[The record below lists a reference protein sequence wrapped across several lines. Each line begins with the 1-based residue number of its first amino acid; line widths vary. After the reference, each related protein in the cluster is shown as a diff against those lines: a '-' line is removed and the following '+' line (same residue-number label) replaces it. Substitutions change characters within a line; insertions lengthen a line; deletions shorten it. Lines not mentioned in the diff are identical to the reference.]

1 MPHYSTQL
9 LSYIDYEH
17 YATDYTPLF
26 HPPAQPDPELLADM
40 KVIDWVG
47 YAVNPKRTL
56 RNQAVKEGARGKDS
70 RRRMDVPLFRSEKE
84 KEKTR
89 KEREAL
95 SLEVTSF
102 RL

>member
-1 MPHYSTQL
+1 
-9 LSYIDYEH
+9 
-17 YATDYTPLF
+17 
-26 HPPAQPDPELLADM
+26 M

-56 RNQAVKEGARGKDS
+56 RNQAVKGGARGKDA

-89 KEREAL
+89 RERERL
-95 SLEVTSF
+95 SLEVRSYPYPYKVRYWPLTCMNKA
-102 RL
+102 REPGRGGRDW